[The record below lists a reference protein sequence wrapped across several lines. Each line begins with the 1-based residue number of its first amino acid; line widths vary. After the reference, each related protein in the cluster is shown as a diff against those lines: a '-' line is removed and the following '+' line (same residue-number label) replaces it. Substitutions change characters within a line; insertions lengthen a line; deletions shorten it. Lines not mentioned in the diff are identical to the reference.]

1 MKLRN
6 KKTGNV
12 FDVAFHSSYKD
23 GKITIGVEVDADPK
37 YPKCNFSDYESLKEF
52 CENWE
57 DYKPTEP
64 IFDEKIRR
72 GIRAWWD
79 MQDNPFKAAAVL
91 CHEHKDLDGFYHWR
105 IFGYI
110 RDGEQKESTDL
121 CFRTKKLYAYDQHHD
136 YTKEELCGEE
146 EE

>member
-1 MKLRN
+1 MDKSRKLRN
-6 KKTGNV
+6 KKTGELGYLLAAKGLERYDIV
-12 FDVAFHSSYKD
+12 DDDYRLLARYDFL
-23 GKITIGVEVDADPK
+23 VEVAKD
-37 YPKCNFSDYESLKEF
+37 
-52 CENWE
+52 WE
-57 DYKPTEP
+57 DYNPVEP

-79 MQDNPFKAAAVL
+79 MQDNPFKAASVL
-91 CHEHKDLDGFYHWR
+91 CYKDKDLDGFYHWR

-121 CFRTKKLYAYDQHHD
+121 CFRTKKLYDYKPYHD

-146 EE
+146 EECEN

>member
-1 MKLRN
+1 MKKRRLLRN
-6 KKTGNV
+6 KKTGEIGELLGTERAAGLIVIDVDFHDGNPRA
-12 FDVAFHSSYKD
+12 FDY
-23 GKITIGVEVDADPK
+23 T
-37 YPKCNFSDYESLKEF
+37 SLEQLN
-52 CENWE
+52 EEWE
-57 DYKPTEP
+57 DYEP
-64 IFDEKIRR
+64 KEPLFKDEKIRR

-91 CHEHKDLDGFYHWR
+91 CHDKKDLDGFYHWR

-110 RDGEQKESTDL
+110 REGEQKESTDL
-121 CFRTKKLYAYDQHHD
+121 CFRTKKLYDYNPSHD

>member
-6 KKTGNV
+6 KKTGDTV
-12 FDVAFHSSYKD
+12 EGYVMV
-23 GKITIGVEVDADPK
+23 GVQNNEKFPNPIEYHTYISLA
-37 YPKCNFSDYESLKEF
+37 ELKE
-52 CENWE
+52 EWE
-57 DYKPTEP
+57 DYEPVEP

-79 MQDNPFKAAAVL
+79 MQDNPFKAASVY
-91 CHEHKDLDGFYHWR
+91 CDKKKDLDGFYHWR

-110 RDGEQKESTDL
+110 REGEQKESTDL
-121 CFRTKKLYAYDQHHD
+121 CFRTKKLYEFKDFKD
-136 YTKEELCGEE
+136 YTKQELCGEE